1 MYVGNNLG
9 FYGGLEGVWGFG
21 DTQPL
26 IVDPK
31 QYIPRKYD
39 ILNADQASL
48 YLKRPAD
55 SRQPP
60 KTKAKKGGV
69 YWTGSGPQYS
79 IKKIKAGKKA
89 EKVPAPKIKF
99 RPNVEIV
106 RDLPKLDLTPI
117 VEQKAPPK
125 VPPKASPK
133 LLPKAKSV
141 LKEMAGFS
149 DSKKGGYLPLLVL
162 GLLIIG
168 LVSYNKP

>member
-1 MYVGNNLG
+1 MYVGNDLG
-9 FYGGLEGVWGFG
+9 FYGGLEGMWGFG

-79 IKKIKAGKKA
+79 RKKIKAGKKA

-106 RDLPKLDLTPI
+106 RDLPKIELSPI
-117 VEQKAPPK
+117 PEQKAPPK
-125 VPPKASPK
+125 VPPKAKPT
-133 LLPKAKSV
+133 P
-141 LKEMAGFS
+141 KEMGGFS
-149 DSKKGGYLPLLVL
+149 ESKKGGLLPLLVL